1 MRIVGLLVLLCG
13 VGSAQEAKLEQLR
26 NLGKAFYE
34 NPTTQAEAVT
44 AFKQA
49 LDLAPKSSRER
60 LNYGLALLR
69 AARGPEAII
78 ELLRV
83 QKEQPALPHT
93 WFTLGIEYKKQG
105 ETAKALEQM
114 RGAVRIDPK
123 EPMIQYN
130 LGAVLK
136 QGGDNAGAILAFEKA
151 ASLDANLAGAHF
163 QLFNLYRQTGK
174 AKEAQAQLAAFQA
187 LKKQTEGAAVPED
200 VDWSQYSE
208 IYDPKPTPPARDL
221 TPVKWQPKKV
231 ADRWLGAIA
240 FGDQV
245 LYWDGSG
252 PSLGGKRIGVVS
264 GTLSVSTGD
273 YDNDGLVDLCVVGS
287 TSAVLL
293 KNTTGGWKLIP
304 LPVSGGFNK
313 CVFLDYDHDYDL
325 DLVLLGERQ
334 VLLRNQGSAGFADK
348 TADFPFAGGT
358 AVDAVVTR
366 MIPDTRGFDLI
377 VSYAEGGGALYR
389 DLLLG
394 KYAREPLG
402 ILPAGAR
409 ALSAGDVN
417 QDSGQDL
424 VYSVGDDVMV
434 SFGGK
439 PGVAVKGVRGR
450 GVIADLHN
458 DGRLEVVAGVAA
470 VDLNGDG
477 KTDIVEESA
486 GNWTEKL
493 NVTPGVNKWLRIGL
507 EGVKNLKT
515 APGAEIELR
524 VWGLYQKKA
533 YDGFAVRF
541 GIGKAS
547 VADVVRITWPNG
559 LIQNEM
565 KQAAGPG
572 LKYKEAQR
580 LSGSCPIVWS
590 WNGKEF
596 EYITDVLGVAPLG
609 ASAGDGTF
617 FTADHDEYIAVAGEQ
632 LKANAEGMLEIRL
645 TEELSEAAYFDQ
657 VRLLAVDHPEGTRVL
672 SNEKWKGP
680 PFPEFRLYGVKEP
693 IHAVKATDEGG
704 RDVTL
709 LLAARDRSYPNG
721 FERTVAGVAKK
732 HSLTL
737 DFGKAAAKNDAI
749 LVLHGWVDW
758 ADGSTFIASAQEG
771 KPLESPVLQVKNK
784 RGEWVTAIDDMGMPS
799 GKPKTIVVNLKSK
812 FLSANREVRIVTN
825 LCVYWDEIYLGE
837 TSAEPENLVTA
848 LSVSGANLQFRGFS
862 PSTIHPERK
871 QPEEFTYANPE
882 PVSLWNPTP
891 GMYTRYGEVT
901 ALTRDLDDKLV
912 VMGSGD
918 ELRLQFAV
926 AGLPTLKPGWRRDY
940 LLHVDGWAKDR
951 DANTAYSQSVTPLPF
966 HQMGTYPYKL
976 DSVRAPNADWQREY
990 NTRPALQLL
999 RPLH

>member
-1 MRIVGLLVLLCG
+1 MKIVMLLAVCGLCA
-13 VGSAQEAKLEQLR
+13 AQDAKLEQLR

-34 NPTTQAEAVT
+34 NPTTQKEAVT
-44 AFKQA
+44 TLKQA
-49 LDLAPKSSRER
+49 LDLAPKSARER

-69 AARGPEAII
+69 AARGPEGIA

-93 WFTLGIEYKKQG
+93 WFTLAIEYKKQG
-105 ETAKALEQM
+105 ETAKALEQI
-114 RGAVRIDPK
+114 RGAVKIDPK

-136 QGGDNAGAILAFEKA
+136 QSGDNAGAIAAFEKA
-151 ASLDANLAGAHF
+151 SALDSNLAGARF
-163 QLFNLYRQTGK
+163 QLFNLYRQAGK
-174 AKEAQAQLAAFQA
+174 AKEAQTQLAAFQA

-200 VDWSQYSE
+200 VDWCQYSE
-208 IYDPKPTPPARDL
+208 IYDPKPVPPARDL

-231 ADRWLGAIA
+231 ADRWLGAMA

-252 PSLGGKRIGVVS
+252 PSLGGKRIAVVS
-264 GTLSVSTGD
+264 GTLNVAAGD

-313 CVFLDYDHDYDL
+313 CVFMDYDHDYDL

-334 VLLRNQGSAGFADK
+334 VLLRNQGSEGFKDK
-348 TADFPFAGGT
+348 TEDFPFAGGT

-377 VSYAEGGGALYR
+377 VSYVEGGGALYR

-394 KYAREPLG
+394 KYARETLE
-402 ILPAGAR
+402 ILPSGAKG
-409 ALSAGDVN
+409 LSAGDVN
-417 QDSGQDL
+417 QDSVPDL
-424 VYSVGDDVMV
+424 VYSVGDAVML
-434 SFGGK
+434 SLGGK
-439 PGVAVKGVRGR
+439 PGVAVKGIRGR

-486 GNWTEKL
+486 GSWTEKL
-493 NVTPGVNKWLRIGL
+493 NVTPGLNKWLRISL

-524 VWGLYQKKA
+524 VGGLYQKKA
-533 YDGFAVRF
+533 YDGFPLRF
-541 GIGKAS
+541 GLGKAAA
-547 VADVVRITWPNG
+547 VEVVRITWPNG

-590 WNGKEF
+590 WNGREF

-617 FTADHDEYIAVAGEQ
+617 FPTDHDEYIAVSGEQ
-632 LKANAEGMLEIRL
+632 LKANAEGMLEMRL

-657 VRLLAVDHPEGTRVL
+657 VRLLAVDHAEGTRVL

-680 PFPEFRLYGVKEP
+680 PFPEFRLYGVKEA
-693 IHAVKATDEGG
+693 IHAVKATDERGQ
-704 RDVTL
+704 DVTG
-709 LLAARDRSYPNG
+709 LLAARDRTYPNS
-721 FERTVAGVAKK
+721 FERTAAGAAKK
-732 HSLTL
+732 HALTL
-737 DFGKAAAKNDAI
+737 DFGKAAVKNDAI

-799 GKPKTIVVNLKSK
+799 GKPKTIVVNLKGK

-837 TSAEPENLVTA
+837 SSAEPETRVTA
-848 LSVSGANLQFRGFS
+848 LSAAGASLQFRGFS

-918 ELRLQFAV
+918 ELRLQFAA
-926 AGLPTLKPGWRRDY
+926 AGLPALKPGWRRDY

-951 DANTAYSQSVTPLPF
+951 DANTAYSQSVSPLPF
-966 HQMGTYPYKL
+966 HEMGSYPYRL
-976 DSVRAPNADWQREY
+976 DKVKAPGGDWQREY
-990 NTRPALQLL
+990 NTRPALRLL
-999 RPLH
+999 RPLR